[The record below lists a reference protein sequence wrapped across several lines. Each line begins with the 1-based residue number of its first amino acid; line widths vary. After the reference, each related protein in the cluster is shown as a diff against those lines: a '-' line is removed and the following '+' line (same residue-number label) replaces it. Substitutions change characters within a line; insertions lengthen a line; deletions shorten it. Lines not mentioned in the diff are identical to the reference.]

1 MLFEYILNEDLPLTE
16 LITANYSFLNK
27 RLASHYGISGVKGNG
42 FQKVSLEGT
51 RRRGMLTHASVLTV
65 TSNPTRTSPVKRGKW
80 ILENI
85 LGTPPPDPPPG
96 VEELDSN
103 KELTGNL
110 RQRLEQHR
118 DDPNCASCHALMD
131 PLGFVYENFDGI
143 GRWREEDEGA
153 LINPAGELVTG
164 ETFQNHEEF
173 QKILVNS
180 KLDDFLRCSSEM
192 MMTYAMGRGIEFY
205 DKPAVDSVV
214 KLLKDNDL
222 RFSSLIIGVVKSI
235 PFQYRRGDGRRI
247 YD

>member
-1 MLFEYILNEDLPLTE
+1 
-16 LITANYSFLNK
+16 
-27 RLASHYGISGVKGNG
+27 
-42 FQKVSLEGT
+42 
-51 RRRGMLTHASVLTV
+51 MLTHASVLTV

-96 VEELDSN
+96 VEELDNN
-103 KELTGNL
+103 KELKGNL

-131 PLGFVYENFDGI
+131 PLGFVYENFDGV
-143 GRWREEDEGA
+143 GKWRDEDEGSP
-153 LINPAGELVTG
+153 ITTAGELVTG
-164 ETFQNHEEF
+164 ESFNNHEEF
-173 QKILVNS
+173 QKILTDS
-180 KLDDFLRCSSEM
+180 KLDDYLRCSSEI
-192 MMTYAMGRGIEFY
+192 MMTYALGRGVEFY

-214 KLLKDNDL
+214 KSLKVNDL
-222 RFSSLIIGVVKSI
+222 KISSMVLGIVESV

>member
-1 MLFEYILNEDLPLTE
+1 MPLVDPDPKTFGKLDEKLKESMQSETEMLFEYILNEDLPLTE

-110 RQRLEQHR
+110 RQRLEQH
-118 DDPNCASCHALMD
+118 
-131 PLGFVYENFDGI
+131 
-143 GRWREEDEGA
+143 
-153 LINPAGELVTG
+153 
-164 ETFQNHEEF
+164 
-173 QKILVNS
+173 
-180 KLDDFLRCSSEM
+180 
-192 MMTYAMGRGIEFY
+192 
-205 DKPAVDSVV
+205 
-214 KLLKDNDL
+214 
-222 RFSSLIIGVVKSI
+222 
-235 PFQYRRGDGRRI
+235 
-247 YD
+247 